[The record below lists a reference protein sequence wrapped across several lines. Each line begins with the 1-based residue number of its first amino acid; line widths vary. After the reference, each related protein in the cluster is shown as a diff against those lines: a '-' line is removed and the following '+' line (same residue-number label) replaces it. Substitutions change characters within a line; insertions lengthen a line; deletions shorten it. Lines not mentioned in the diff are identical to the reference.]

1 MNTPGGVLGTP
12 RALLVV
18 EASIVI
24 EWHRVKTHTAAL
36 RLPGD
41 DIVIGSGPL
50 NEDRVASVDLSR
62 FAAKLNQAGCGV
74 AIDAR
79 Q

>member
-1 MNTPGGVLGTP
+1 MSTHGGVLGTP

-24 EWHRVKTHTAAL
+24 KWHRVEIHTAAP

-50 NEDRVASVDLSR
+50 NEDRVASVDLSE
-62 FAAKLNQAGCGV
+62 FATKLN
-74 AIDAR
+74 
-79 Q
+79 